1 MAMMIKPRAPMMTA
15 TMQKTMKPRA
25 SLTRHER
32 PDVTMLLE
40 HLTHFF
46 QQFDAVCA
54 LIRRIIVRKMASDV
68 PQCCSTEKRIHN
80 GMDQHIRIGMSQ
92 KAIFIRDFHTTQNQ
106 FPVFHQ
112 FMHIVTHSYS
122 HCSFLRFVTF

>member
-1 MAMMIKPRAPMMTA
+1 
-15 TMQKTMKPRA
+15 MKR
-25 SLTRHER
+25 LRHIFHHR
-32 PDVTMLLE
+32 VDVWQELRLLCNNGCIDIFNQIHPLLE
-40 HLTHFF
+40 HLTDFF

-68 PQCCSTEKRIHN
+68 PQCCSAEKRIHN
-80 GMDQHIRIGMSQ
+80 GMNQHIRIGMSQ
-92 KAIFIRDFHTTQNQ
+92 KAIFIRDFHTAQNQ